1 MMMQTLDRAYFE
13 SLDRTDPLA
22 HFREAF
28 ELPPAHIYLNGNS
41 LGALPKAAR
50 QKARDVVEG
59 QWGNGLIR
67 SWNTHDWIHLPRR
80 IGDKIA
86 GLIGADPGE
95 VIVADSTS
103 VNLFKLAAAAVKQN
117 PGRSKILSEPGNFPT
132 DLYILQ
138 GLEHFLD
145 GQVRLVT
152 APRERLLD
160 AIDEDTAVVVL
171 THIHY
176 KTGAMFDMAELTA
189 KAHAKGALV
198 VWDLSHSTGAVP
210 VHLNQVQADF
220 AVGCG
225 YKYLNGGPGAPGFLY
240 VAKRHQATL
249 QHPLSGWFGH
259 AHPFAM
265 RDDYEPAA
273 GIERTLCGTTSVVGA
288 SLLEVGVDLMA
299 SASMDLIREKSMR
312 MGQLFIALVEERCSQ
327 FGFGLASSKDPE
339 VRGSQVSLTHPQ
351 GFAIM
356 QALIARNIIGDFRAP
371 EILRFGFTPL
381 YLRYVDLWDC
391 VDALADIMENNLWDQ
406 PAYHQLTAVT

>member
-1 MMMQTLDRAYFE
+1 MMQTLDRAYFE

-22 HFREAF
+22 HFRESF

-198 VWDLSHSTGAVP
+198 IWDLSHSTGAVP
-210 VHLNQVQADF
+210 LHLNQVQADF

-259 AHPFAM
+259 ARPFAM

-299 SASMDLIREKSMR
+299 SASMELIREKSMR
-312 MGQLFIALVEERCSQ
+312 MGQLFITLVEERCSK